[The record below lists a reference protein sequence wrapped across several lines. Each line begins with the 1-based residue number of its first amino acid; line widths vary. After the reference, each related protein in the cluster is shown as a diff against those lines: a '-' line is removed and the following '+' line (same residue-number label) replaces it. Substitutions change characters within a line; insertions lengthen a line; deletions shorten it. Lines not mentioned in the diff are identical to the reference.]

1 MKAVES
7 TKALASQRDFNTY
20 EQFLLSVNRGVE
32 WRKWTKKGNAK
43 AIQIT
48 KRLEDLGVDK

>member
-1 MKAVES
+1 MEAVES